1 MKILA
6 LETSSSRTSAALNEN
21 GTTVFSGSFFSPR
34 RETGPVFSLAQ
45 RALDAAGGK
54 IDRIA
59 IGTGPGSYNGIRA
72 GISLALGIASAL
84 DAPCA
89 GFCSL
94 LALADPELK
103 IVAGDARSG
112 QFFCAVIAGFSFL
125 SPPSLLDKE
134 ALLSLRE
141 SYPDAKTLWIGD
153 CPLSTSWLPAWPEAE
168 QLARLAASSE
178 ELPHPSPLYLK
189 PPHIT
194 PPRKK

>member
-6 LETSSSRTSAALNEN
+6 IETSSSRSSTALDEN
-21 GTTVFSGSFFSPR
+21 GETVFSESFFSPR
-34 RETGPVFSLAQ
+34 RETGPIFSLAQ

-84 DAPCA
+84 DVPCA
-89 GFCSL
+89 GFSSL
-94 LALADPELK
+94 LALPEPEPK

-125 SPPSLLDKE
+125 SPPSLLDKA

-141 SYPDAKTLWIGD
+141 NHPEAKTLWIGD
-153 CPLSTSWLPAWPEAE
+153 NPLSASWLPAWPDAG
-168 QLARLAASSE
+168 QLARLASASE
-178 ELPHPSPLYLK
+178 ELPHPSPLYLQ